1 MQKHMLCKSLSNP
14 DFRVFGRAIE
24 SRWYHIFDDSSDA
37 CEILKQ
43 ILIKENP
50 CNPNVEIRMYDHQ
63 NSKWELLD
71 ESSRHL
77 VDRHFIPYHICMKGR
92 Y

>member
-1 MQKHMLCKSLSNP
+1 MLCKSLSNP